1 MFDGIN
7 IGLSALQTQKKS
19 IETTGHNIANAN
31 NEDYSRQRVIQTA
44 KEPNILPGS
53 NFMQG
58 TGVKVEDIRRIQDQF
73 INQQVR
79 EESQESG
86 YWKQIQ
92 SGMER
97 IEYIFNEPSD
107 SGLQSAFD
115 KFWNSLQDL
124 NTYPNDTATRAAVK
138 NQGMVLSK
146 AFRNINEQMMDYKR
160 SLNSDLEKKVSEI
173 NSIADRISRYNKQIT
188 TALASNNTPN
198 DLLDK
203 REALFNDLNELTTV
217 KGKTDKVGNLNI
229 TIDGKKLVSKFDTNK
244 LEVAESDNKPYADK
258 VIIDISGNKVNIK
271 PETGEIRGI
280 MDVRDQEIPNYLDTL
295 DDIAKSFADKF
306 NEKHSN
312 GFDLK
317 GNTGNEFFE
326 LNSSYSRPSRAI
338 QVHSAIKAD
347 GGINKIA
354 AGNYSENPG
363 VSSVE
368 ITEPGNID
376 KNQYYKVEVSKSG
389 DQYDYELFEKDAGD
403 PTFSSLVTTGSLDIE
418 TAAEN
423 PVDVSSR
430 GFEFTVKGNGETVIN
445 FNENQGNGNNA
456 ASLAKTIN
464 QDEIL
469 NGATVSDNYKALIST
484 VGVNAQRAD
493 QMKTSQ
499 GDLVKQLENI
509 KKSVSGVSLDEEMA
523 NMIKYQQAYNAAAK
537 LITKNDEMLDSLM
550 AMIR

>member
-1 MFDGIN
+1 MFDGIH

-44 KEPNILPGS
+44 KEPNILPGT

-58 TGVKVEDIRRIQDQF
+58 TGVKVENIRRIQDQF

-92 SGMER
+92 QGMER
-97 IEYIFNEPSD
+97 IEYIFNAPSN

-124 NTYPNDTATRAAVK
+124 NTYPNDTSTRAAVK
-138 NQGMVLSK
+138 NQGMVLAK

-160 SLNSDLEKKVSEI
+160 SLNSDLDKKVNEI

-188 TALASNNTPN
+188 SALASNNTPN

-203 REALFNDLNELTTV
+203 REALFNELNELAAV
-217 KGKTDKVGNLNI
+217 KGKTDQVGNLNI

-244 LEVAESDNKPYADK
+244 LETVQNGTYEDK
-258 VIIDISGNKVNIK
+258 VVLDINGNKVDVK

-280 MDVRDQEIPNYLDTL
+280 MDIRDQEIPDYLDTL
-295 DDIAKSFADKF
+295 DDIAENFATKF

-312 GFDLK
+312 GFDLN
-317 GNTGNEFFE
+317 GNTGNQFFE
-326 LNSSYSRPSRAI
+326 LNNSYSRPSRAI
-338 QVHSAIKAD
+338 QVDSAIKAD
-347 GGINKIA
+347 GGINRIA

-363 VSSVE
+363 VTSVE
-368 ITEPGNID
+368 KDSNLGTLD
-376 KNQYYKVEVSKSG
+376 TSKYYKVEVSKSG
-389 DQYDYELFEKDAGD
+389 DQYQYELFEKVAGD
-403 PTFSSLVTTGSLDIE
+403 TSFSSTGISGSLDID
-418 TAAEN
+418 TAESN
-423 PVDVSSR
+423 PVDVTNE
-430 GFEFTVKGNGETVIN
+430 GFKFTVNGTGETIIN
-445 FNENQGNGNNA
+445 FNTNQGNGNNA
-456 ASLAKTIN
+456 ASLAKSIN
-464 QDEIL
+464 QDKVL
-469 NGATVSDNYKALIST
+469 NGATVTDNYKALIST

-493 QMKTSQ
+493 QMKSSQ
-499 GDLVKQLENI
+499 GDLVEQLENI

-537 LITKNDEMLDSLM
+537 LITKTDEMLDSLM
-550 AMIR
+550 SMVR

>member
-1 MFDGIN
+1 MFDGIHT
-7 IGLSALQTQKKS
+7 GLSALQTQKKS

-44 KEPNILPGS
+44 KEPNTLPGS

-58 TGVKVEDIRRIQDQF
+58 TGVKVADIRRIQDQF

-86 YWKQIQ
+86 YWEQIQ

-97 IEYIFNEPSD
+97 IEYILNEPSD

-124 NTYPNDTATRAAVK
+124 NTHPNDTATRAAVK
-138 NQGMVLSK
+138 NQGMVLTK

-160 SLNSDLEKKVSEI
+160 SLNSDLEKKVSEV

-203 REALFNDLNELTTV
+203 REALFNELNELATV

-244 LEVAESDNKPYADK
+244 LETDQKGTYEDK
-258 VIIDISGNKVNIK
+258 VVLDINGNKVNVR
-271 PETGEIRGI
+271 PETGGIRGI

-295 DDIAKSFADKF
+295 DDIAKNFAEKF
-306 NEKHSN
+306 NGKHSN

-317 GNTGNEFFE
+317 GNTGNKFFE
-326 LNSSYSRPSRAI
+326 LNSSYSRASRAI
-338 QVHSAIKAD
+338 QVHSSIKAD

-354 AGNYSENPG
+354 AGNYSETPD
-363 VSSVE
+363 VASVE
-368 ITEPGNID
+368 ITDSNDID
-376 KNQYYKVEVSKSG
+376 KSQYYKVEVSKSG

-403 PTFSSLVTTGSLDIE
+403 LTFSSLVKTGSLDIE
-418 TAAEN
+418 TAVEN
-423 PVDVSSR
+423 PVDVSSH
-430 GFEFTVKGNGETVIN
+430 GFEFTVKGTGETVIN

-464 QDEIL
+464 QDKVL
-469 NGATVSDNYKALIST
+469 NGATVTDNYKALIST

-493 QMKTSQ
+493 QMKASQ
-499 GDLVKQLENI
+499 GDLVEQLENI

>member
-1 MFDGIN
+1 MFDGIH

-58 TGVKVEDIRRIQDQF
+58 TGVKVKDIQRIRDQF

-86 YWKQIQ
+86 YWKQVQ
-92 SGMER
+92 QGMER

-160 SLNSDLEKKVSEI
+160 SLNDDLSKKVSEI

-203 REALFNDLNELTTV
+203 REALFNDLNELISV
-217 KGKTDKVGNLNI
+217 KGKTDDVGNLNI
-229 TIDGKKLVSKFDTNK
+229 TVDGKKLVSKFDTNELK
-244 LEVAESDNKPYADK
+244 TVQNGTYEDNLI
-258 VIIDISGNKVNIK
+258 VDINGNQVSVK
-271 PETGEIRGI
+271 PETGEVKGI
-280 MDVRDQEIPNYLDTL
+280 MDVRDTEIPNYLNKL
-295 DDIAKSFADKF
+295 DDMAESFANKF
-306 NEKHSN
+306 NEKHAN
-312 GFDLK
+312 GFDLS
-317 GNTGNEFFE
+317 GNTGNKFFE
-326 LNSSYSRPSRAI
+326 LNSSYSRASRAI
-338 QVHSAIKAD
+338 HVHSSIKAD

-354 AGNYSENPG
+354 AGNFVEDTN
-363 VSSVE
+363 VATVE
-368 ITEPGNID
+368 ITNNTNID
-376 KNQYYKVEVSKSG
+376 ESKYYKLKVSEGTSKDFEYEIINTENNTTIDSGDANKGEIVDLEDGTLTEGFEVSINK
-389 DQYDYELFEKDAGD
+389 L
-403 PTFSSLVTTGSLDIE
+403 
-418 TAAEN
+418 
-423 PVDVSSR
+423 
-430 GFEFTVKGNGETVIN
+430 GETNIN
-445 FNENQGNGNNA
+445 FNRNQGNGNNA
-456 ASLAKTIN
+456 SALAETIN
-464 QDEIL
+464 QDELL
-469 NGATVSDNYKALIST
+469 NGATVTDNYQALIST

-493 QMKTSQ
+493 QMKSSQ

-509 KKSVSGVSLDEEMA
+509 KESVSGVSLDEEMA

-537 LITKNDEMLDSLM
+537 IITKNDEMLDSLM
-550 AMIR
+550 AMVR

>member
-1 MFDGIN
+1 MFDGIH

-31 NEDYSRQRVIQTA
+31 NEDYSRQRAIQTA
-44 KEPNILPGS
+44 KEPNLLAGS

-58 TGVKVEDIRRIQDQF
+58 TGVKVADIQRIRDEF

-86 YWKQIQ
+86 YWNQIQ
-92 SGMER
+92 QGMER

-146 AFRNINEQMMDYKR
+146 AFRTINEQMMDYKR
-160 SLNSDLEKKVSEI
+160 SLNNDFGKKVSEI

-188 TALASNNTPN
+188 TALASNKTPN

-203 REALFNDLNELTTV
+203 REALFNDLNELATV

-244 LEVAESDNKPYADK
+244 LKVEESDDHPYADK
-258 VIIDISGNKVNIK
+258 LILDINGNNIEVK
-271 PETGEIRGI
+271 PETGEIRGL
-280 MDVRDQEIPNYLDTL
+280 MEVRDSEIPTYLDNL
-295 DDIAKSFADKF
+295 DNIAESFAKEF

-312 GFDLK
+312 GFDLN
-317 GNTGNEFFE
+317 GETGNKFFE
-326 LNSSYSRPSRAI
+326 LNSNYSRASRAI
-338 QVHSAIKAD
+338 QVHASIKAE

-354 AGNYSENPG
+354 AGNYSENPDIAE
-363 VSSVE
+363 V
-368 ITEPGNID
+368 NIVD
-376 KNQYYKVEVSKSG
+376 TSNINKDQYYKVEVSK
-389 DQYDYELFEKDAGD
+389 DDDKYYYQVFEKNGGD
-403 PTFSSLVTTGSLDIE
+403 SSFGSPITTGDINIE
-418 TAAEN
+418 DAADN
-423 PVDVSSR
+423 PIDFSSR
-430 GFEFTVKGNGETVIN
+430 GFEFTINGSGETIIN
-445 FNENQGNGNNA
+445 LNTNQGNGNNA
-456 ASLAKTIN
+456 ASLSKTIN
-464 QDEIL
+464 QDEVL
-469 NGATVSDNYKALIST
+469 NGTTVTNNYRALIST
-484 VGVNAQRAD
+484 IGVNAQRAD
-493 QMKTSQ
+493 QMKESQ
-499 GDLVKQLENI
+499 GDLVRQLENI
-509 KKSVSGVSLDEEMA
+509 KQSVSGVSLDEEMA

>member
-1 MFDGIN
+1 MFDGIH

-58 TGVKVEDIRRIQDQF
+58 TGVKVKDIQRIRDQF

-86 YWKQIQ
+86 YWKQVQ
-92 SGMER
+92 QGMER

-115 KFWNSLQDL
+115 NFWNSLQDL

-160 SLNSDLEKKVSEI
+160 SLNDDLSKKVSEI

-203 REALFNDLNELTTV
+203 REALFNDLNELISV
-217 KGKTDKVGNLNI
+217 KGKTDDVGNLNI
-229 TIDGKKLVSKFDTNK
+229 TVDGKKLVSKFDTNELK
-244 LEVAESDNKPYADK
+244 TVQNGTYEDTLIV
-258 VIIDISGNKVNIK
+258 DINGNQVSVK
-271 PETGEIRGI
+271 PETGEVKGI
-280 MDVRDQEIPNYLDTL
+280 MDVRDTEIPNYLDTL
-295 DDIAKSFADKF
+295 DDMAESFADKF
-306 NEKHSN
+306 NGKHAN
-312 GFDLK
+312 GFDLS
-317 GNTGNEFFE
+317 GTTGNKFFE
-326 LNSSYSRPSRAI
+326 LNSSYSRASRAI
-338 QVHSAIKAD
+338 HVHSSIKAD

-354 AGNYSENPG
+354 AGNFSENPEI
-363 VSSVE
+363 VSARTTGAVDKTKYYNVKV
-368 ITEPGNID
+368 TEGTGANL
-376 KNQYYKVEVSKSG
+376 
-389 DQYDYELFEKDAGD
+389 DYEIIDENNNVVQQGNDIAPGTEEAITGHNFSITVNKIGD
-403 PTFSSLVTTGSLDIE
+403 T
-418 TAAEN
+418 N
-423 PVDVSSR
+423 
-430 GFEFTVKGNGETVIN
+430 IN
-445 FNENQGNGNNA
+445 FNTSQGNGNNA

-464 QDEIL
+464 QDEVL
-469 NGATVSDNYKALIST
+469 NGATVTDNYQALIST

-493 QMKTSQ
+493 QMKSSQ
-499 GDLVKQLENI
+499 GDLVKQLKNI
-509 KKSVSGVSLDEEMA
+509 KESVSGVSLDEEMA

-550 AMIR
+550 AMVR